1 MSILL
6 NHYIQTLIFIIIFY
20 LIKSQINVLGPP
32 SIVQKV
38 KELENGSKE
47 KYQLLN
53 KYKIYRN

>member
-6 NHYIQTLIFIIIFY
+6 NHYIQTLIFITIFY
-20 LIKSQINVLGPP
+20 LIESQINVLGPP